1 MVRLFFLSLRY
12 DLMKARL
19 LARLGAASLSC
30 TACLA
35 LAHEGHGIEG
45 ASHWH
50 ATDTLGLL
58 VGTVVV
64 GLAVW
69 FTRGGK

>member
-1 MVRLFFLSLRY
+1 MKTKLLS
-12 DLMKARL
+12 
-19 LARLGAASLSC
+19 RLGAASLSW

-35 LAHEGHGIEG
+35 FAHEGHGLEG

-58 VGTVVV
+58 LGAVAV